1 MEYVSKQPEKLTFLV
16 CADVDG
22 PSSLELAEYFVPTL
36 KPRFDAVL
44 VCGPF
49 THQNISSDEQ
59 RITAEG
65 DIASII
71 AQFENV
77 VCRVIYLPTEKDPP
91 NTLVDQ
97 MYLTPNSVGIHGRK
111 LRLAPTLSIYGF
123 AERSGDISNAN
134 TFAEDD
140 NNNEEE
146 HLNSVEVKSG
156 LSVSIINEIINAVP
170 EESSSVA
177 SSSPEIHKETG
188 IFMLNYKFAHTLNQ
202 FLFHLS
208 DKLERAGIDLV
219 VITSDNLDETSSRL
233 PSTFGSLHIVAP
245 KSLRL
250 GRFYSVVEMVFEADS
265 NRWKVES
272 VSAHCLRK

>member
-1 MEYVSKQPEKLTFLV
+1 MNIDFKN
-16 CADVDG
+16 
-22 PSSLELAEYFVPTL
+22 
-36 KPRFDAVL
+36 RFIVY
-44 VCGPF
+44 
-49 THQNISSDEQ
+49 S
-59 RITAEG
+59 G

-111 LRLAPTLSIYGF
+111 LRLAPTLSICGF

-134 TFAEDD
+134 AFAEDD
-140 NNNEEE
+140 DNNVEEY
-146 HLNSVEVKSG
+146 LDSVEVKSG
-156 LSVSIINEIINAVP
+156 LSVSIINEIITAVP
-170 EESSSVA
+170 EESSVA
-177 SSSPEIHKETG
+177 TSTPEIQKETG

-233 PSTFGSLHIVAP
+233 PDTFGSLHIVAP

-250 GRFYSVVEMVFEADS
+250 GRFYSVVEMVYEADS

-272 VSAHCLRK
+272 VSANCLRK